1 MREVEKES
9 SSVLNDHTKWIF
21 SIYKL
26 FGGPL
31 EGLFYIFAFILYKDL
46 NASPL
51 QLTLLVSSKPAVALL
66 SFYGNLLIKDRT
78 SNLKAMIILFNIVGS
93 IPCLFFHSS
102 IMSGS

>member
-46 NASPL
+46 NASPY
-51 QLTLLVSSKPAVALL
+51 S
-66 SFYGNLLIKDRT
+66 
-78 SNLKAMIILFNIVGS
+78 
-93 IPCLFFHSS
+93 
-102 IMSGS
+102 